1 MKSIKCVGQ
10 RFIALFKGYE
20 ANQNEI
26 SLFDVK
32 ELYDAAYDE
41 KARARASLKT
51 FKALLDKAEMLD
63 AAYRAQLQ
71 AERMRLYGKAA

>member
-1 MKSIKCVGQ
+1 MNSIKCVGQ
-10 RFIALFKGYE
+10 RFIALFSGDE

-32 ELYDAAYDE
+32 SLYDAAYEE
-41 KARARASLKT
+41 KAYARASLKR
-51 FKALLDKAEMLD
+51 FKAKLKQAEALD

-71 AERMRLYGKAA
+71 TQQAQMYGKVA